1 MGKEG
6 LRVIA
11 MAFGGKKEEL
21 NLCGELDY
29 LILSLLILAIFLTQ
43 FLSVF
48 INRPAVSFHDAIY
61 FLNFL
66 HSFRSSFSTDFS
78 SPLS

>member
-21 NLCGELDY
+21 NLCGKLDY
-29 LILSLLILAIFLTQ
+29 LILL
-43 FLSVF
+43 
-48 INRPAVSFHDAIY
+48 
-61 FLNFL
+61 
-66 HSFRSSFSTDFS
+66 
-78 SPLS
+78 

>member
-29 LILSLLILAIFLTQ
+29 LILS
-43 FLSVF
+43 
-48 INRPAVSFHDAIY
+48 
-61 FLNFL
+61 
-66 HSFRSSFSTDFS
+66 
-78 SPLS
+78 